1 MRHSK
6 ITMDSPLE
14 IDLLKIA
21 MVFWDKVIIWP
32 SCINNINNEKE
43 FLSLLKL
50 GKLIFDCQGDN
61 ISKEINDKA
70 YYGIKTNLWKYLKEN
85 GESLSLVHDYLEYNE
100 FREDFDDFYEEM
112 KKNLFLKKVIQN
124 REEHRIEARFF
135 KNYIPEREYT
145 KDFMKFALRRS
156 KQEILQFQKDH
167 LMEILYLNK
176 HRFLDFLSDILI
188 AGSYFG
194 KKGEILDYFF
204 YVNNIGDEDEKT
216 QILDIFQKSQINLNI
231 YLPSLKIKKIQE
243 ILNHKNYSLNLSKFH
258 RFLKFFAEEGLRY
271 KDIEKNF
278 KKHIKEIL
286 NPICNNRKIIDN
298 VRLGINIY
306 RLPLTEKYQLFRKLK
321 QSYHINSILFWDFKI
336 IY

>member
-6 ITMDSPLE
+6 IFMKSPLE

-43 FLSLLKL
+43 FLSLLKS

-70 YYGIKTNLWKYLKEN
+70 YYGINTNLWNYLSEN
-85 GESLSLVHDYLEYNE
+85 GESLSSIKDYPEYNE
-100 FREDFDDFYEEM
+100 SKEEFDDFYEEM
-112 KKNLFLKKVIQN
+112 KKNLFLKKVIRK
-124 REEHRIEARFF
+124 REEYRIEARFF
-135 KNYIPEREYT
+135 KNYIPEREYP
-145 KDFMKFALRRS
+145 KDLMKFALRS
-156 KQEILQFQKDH
+156 FEKEILQFQKDH
-167 LMEILYLNK
+167 IMEFLYFNK
-176 HRFLDFLSDILI
+176 HRFLDFLSNIII

-194 KKGEILDYFF
+194 KRGEILDYFF
-204 YVNNIGDEDEKT
+204 YVNNIGDENEKT
-216 QILDIFQKSQINLNI
+216 KILDVFQKSQINLNV
-231 YLPSLKIKKIQE
+231 YLPALKIKKIQE
-243 ILNHKNYSLNLSKFH
+243 ILNHKNYSRNLSKFH
-258 RFLKFFAEEGLRY
+258 RFLKFFGEEGSRY

-286 NPICNNRKIIDN
+286 NPIRNNRKIIDS
-298 VRLGINIY
+298 VRLSINIY

-321 QSYHINSILFWDFKI
+321 QCYHINSIIFWDFKI

>member
-1 MRHSK
+1 
-6 ITMDSPLE
+6 MDSPLE

-32 SCINNINNEKE
+32 SCITNINNEKE

-70 YYGIKTNLWKYLKEN
+70 YYGIKTNLWNYLKEN
-85 GESLSLVHDYLEYNE
+85 GESLSLVQDYPEYND
-100 FREDFDDFYEEM
+100 FKEDFDDFYEEM

-124 REEHRIEARFF
+124 REEYRIEAHFF
-135 KNYIPEREYT
+135 KNYIPEGEYP
-145 KDFMKFALRRS
+145 KDFMKFALRS
-156 KQEILQFQKDH
+156 FEKEILQFQKDH

-194 KKGEILDYFF
+194 KRGEILDYFF
-204 YVNNIGDEDEKT
+204 YVNNIGDENEKT

-231 YLPSLKIKKIQE
+231 WFLPDEE
-243 ILNHKNYSLNLSKFH
+243 ILTVIDKII
-258 RFLKFFAEEGLRY
+258 FLKKQL
-271 KDIEKNF
+271 KDYIELL
-278 KKHIKEIL
+278 IK
-286 NPICNNRKIIDN
+286 
-298 VRLGINIY
+298 
-306 RLPLTEKYQLFRKLK
+306 
-321 QSYHINSILFWDFKI
+321 
-336 IY
+336 